1 MILVVLA
8 SGRGSRLRRLTKDNP
23 KCMIEINNNKTLLDY
38 IARVFFLFKKI
49 IIVTGYKKKI
59 IVNKLKNVKNIE
71 FVYNKNYLT
80 TNMVESLMLAKPKIK
95 KKDLIVIYSDILF
108 DFSILKKLKNKKGNI
123 LPLNK
128 NWLHAWKKRYKSIK
142 KIKSD
147 AENVIVAKNKIKSIG
162 EKISKKIPKFQYMGI
177 LRIQNTTY
185 HKMLKFYKKLK
196 NKKISMTEFVNLI
209 IQKKISEFY
218 YMSTGKYWY
227 EIDNMQDLI
236 YVKKELNKKNCNIIN
251 K

>member
-80 TNMVESLMLAKPKIK
+80 TNMVESLMLEEASPSQ
-95 KKDLIVIYSDILF
+95 LMSY
-108 DFSILKKLKNKKGNI
+108 
-123 LPLNK
+123 LPLI
-128 NWLHAWKKRYKSIK
+128 LDQSIPTV
-142 KIKSD
+142 SG
-147 AENVIVAKNKIKSIG
+147 SIPLVG
-162 EKISKKIPKFQYMGI
+162 
-177 LRIQNTTY
+177 
-185 HKMLKFYKKLK
+185 
-196 NKKISMTEFVNLI
+196 
-209 IQKKISEFY
+209 
-218 YMSTGKYWY
+218 
-227 EIDNMQDLI
+227 
-236 YVKKELNKKNCNIIN
+236 IIN
-251 K
+251 MGNRNM